1 MFGLTCYDYLGL
13 LCGMQLTFCC
23 GICDVSTLV
32 WTRHDNLFNVYD
44 IYIIEYMSIK
54 GCKVILI
61 LNRLF
66 FSLLNIA
73 FVRLQG
79 NTSNKK
85 EAFHY

>member
-13 LCGMQLTFCC
+13 LCGMQLMFCS
-23 GICDVSTLV
+23 GTCDVSTLV
-32 WTRHDNLFNVYD
+32 WTTHD

>member
-1 MFGLTCYDYLGL
+1 MFGLTCYDYLYL

-23 GICDVSTLV
+23 GTCDVSILV
-32 WTRHDNLFNVYD
+32 WTRHD

>member
-13 LCGMQLTFCC
+13 LSGMQLTFCC
-23 GICDVSTLV
+23 GTFDVSTLV
-32 WTRHDNLFNVYD
+32 WTRHD
-44 IYIIEYMSIK
+44 IYIIEYTSIK

-79 NTSNKK
+79 NTSDKK

>member
-23 GICDVSTLV
+23 GTFDVSTLV
-32 WTRHDNLFNVYD
+32 WTRHD
-44 IYIIEYMSIK
+44 IYIIKYTSIK

-66 FSLLNIA
+66 FFIIKHCFCKVA
-73 FVRLQG
+73 R
-79 NTSNKK
+79 
-85 EAFHY
+85 EY